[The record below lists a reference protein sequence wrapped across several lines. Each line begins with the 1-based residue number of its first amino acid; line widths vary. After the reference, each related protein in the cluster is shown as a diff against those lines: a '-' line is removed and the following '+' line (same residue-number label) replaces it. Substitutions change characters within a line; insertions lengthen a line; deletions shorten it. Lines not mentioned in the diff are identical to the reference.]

1 MVSTLSTSVLF
12 AALLT
17 LGASSLSA
25 QGQIPMD
32 PTAAATELA
41 WSGSNVQPEASAAPQ
56 TAALIA
62 GPTLTSSALTLIATP
77 RTFES
82 FAAPAIAPSSR
93 STAMMIVGVAGMVVG
108 AVIGGD
114 EGTII
119 MVGSGAVG
127 LFGLYQYLR

>member
-1 MVSTLSTSVLF
+1 MASTLSTSVLF

-25 QGQIPMD
+25 QSPVPMEI
-32 PTAAATELA
+32 TAAATELA
-41 WSGSNVQPEASAAPQ
+41 WSDADVQPEASATPQ
-56 TAALIA
+56 TTAIIA
-62 GPTLTSSALTLIATP
+62 GPTLTSSALTLFATP
-77 RTFES
+77 RSFEA
-82 FAAPAIAPSSR
+82 FAAPAMAPSSR
-93 STAMMIVGVAGMVVG
+93 NTAMMIVGVAGMVVG

>member
-1 MVSTLSTSVLF
+1 MGSTLPTSVLL

-25 QGQIPMD
+25 QGAPLSEM
-32 PTAAATELA
+32 AAPGTELA
-41 WSGSNVQPEASAAPQ
+41 GYASIDTGTPSTRHAP
-56 TAALIA
+56 ALIA
-62 GPTLTSSALTLIATP
+62 GPTLASSALTLLAAP

-82 FAAPAIAPSSR
+82 FAAPTVAPSSR
-93 STAMMIVGVAGMVVG
+93 NTALMIVGVAGMVVG

-119 MVGSGAVG
+119 MVGSGALG